1 MRLEENINRIR
12 EVMGLITEAEVNPQG
27 IEINLGNL
35 FESGKYIITPQVG
48 TKINSGITQIKNF
61 IAKNPGKPVV
71 VTIESSES
79 KVTNYDREK
88 YPIITGDTNNFTPD
102 KKLPVGE
109 LSKYRANNL
118 MNYIKPKLP
127 KNASIIV
134 TDKGAQGPAWD
145 GKNAQD
151 PKYTAHQYVKLFAK
165 LNTAQPT
172 TSTPKT
178 DPKFCTQEIESSGG
192 KGNPNNGFI
201 SEVKTIELGD
211 GENTFKFF
219 IDSISVPDIMIVEYN
234 GVTQTTGF
242 VGSDTELYQ
251 TLLGTIIYNRY
262 DNWGNP
268 RPWWFKNLKLVGVQ
282 PYHADQVLKKYS
294 GDWTPD
300 DLSHIYPKA
309 PKLSTTF
316 FQTMTKNPDEY
327 VGNFKVYK
335 LGYDSIKT
343 MAAGV
348 DAWNGPSSITI
359 NKVAGVN
366 TAKVTIIGLIGQ
378 TKWRLYVKCGNIA
391 PMLTTAGGPGGDA

>member
-1 MRLEENINRIR
+1 MRLDENILRIK

-27 IEINLGNL
+27 VEINLGNL
-35 FESGKYIITPQVG
+35 FKSGKYIITPEIG
-48 TKINSGITQIKNF
+48 TKINSAINQIKAF
-61 IAKNPGKPVV
+61 ITKNPGKPVV

-79 KVTNYDREK
+79 KVPNYDREK
-88 YPIITGDTNNFTPD
+88 FPSTGNNEVDFTKE
-102 KKLPVGE
+102 KKMVVGA
-109 LSKYRANNL
+109 LSKIRANNL
-118 MNYIKPKLP
+118 STYLKPKLP
-127 KNASIIV
+127 KSAQIV
-134 TDKGAQGPAWD
+134 INDKGAQGPTWD
-145 GKNAQD
+145 GVNAD
-151 PKYTAHQYVKLFAK
+151 AEKYTQKQYVKLFAK
-165 LNTAQPT
+165 LNTTQPT

-192 KGNPNNGFI
+192 KGNPSNGFI
-201 SEVKTIELGD
+201 SEVKTIELGE

-378 TKWRLYVKCGNIA
+378 TKWKLYVKCGNIA